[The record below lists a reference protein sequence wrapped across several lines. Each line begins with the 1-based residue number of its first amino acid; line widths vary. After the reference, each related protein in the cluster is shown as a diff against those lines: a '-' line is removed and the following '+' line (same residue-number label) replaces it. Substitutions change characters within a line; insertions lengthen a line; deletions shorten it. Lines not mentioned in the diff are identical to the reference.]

1 MAKSGF
7 NLDAFIGA
15 NADYARGYTF
25 YINVQSQWVANER
38 QRFLVKSSTLP
49 AATVTPAEVNW
60 QGNAYKIGT
69 TQEFAEHT
77 VTYSVDID
85 DSIRRQYEKWVHY
98 IHNPE
103 TNLHGNPSEY
113 MVDVE
118 LEHISHTTG
127 DLLMKY
133 KLVKAWPSNLGEMTL
148 DYASKET
155 ATFDVTFTYQYHI
168 VGESGGGGE

>member
-1 MAKSGF
+1 MAKAGF

-25 YINVQSQWVANER
+25 YINVTSEWVTNEQ

-49 AATVTPAEVNW
+49 ASTIAPAEVNW

-69 TQEFAEHT
+69 TQEFAEFT
-77 VTYSVDID
+77 VTYSVDIQD
-85 DSIRRQYEKWVHY
+85 KIMLDYDKWVKY

-103 TNLHGNPSEY
+103 DNKHGDPVRY

-127 DLLMKY
+127 DTLMTY
-133 KLVKAWPSNLGEMTL
+133 KLIKAWPSNLGEMAL

-168 VGESGGGGE
+168 IS